1 VHRVSLI
8 GTLLPLPSIQ
18 PLPGQTVCCDTSLDT
33 SDWCGARGQQARF
46 QPDRW
51 QQWPRSR
58 GSVSVNYT
66 RMHAYR
72 LAVVWD
78 RTRRRRL
85 AAPQRPSTS
94 LARRHRPVARRR
106 GDRQGKARCT
116 TTLAQDTGR
125 TCGFVVTTRMMAR
138 TAVLSGMLALVGA
151 QTDTDCNTAATAAGT
166 QCCGGLSMCAMSAW
180 QPGALTRWCQ
190 QPSCLT
196 ALRAADV
203 ACRGDSGPGATVYN
217 TLRSVVSCQLDQCP
231 QAYQQ
236 AIAQCP
242 ALQGAQIARLVALHS
257 L

>member
-1 VHRVSLI
+1 MYSYSSCSYRYSTLHVVRTGSSKLTSTAVRTSAGLRVHRVSLI

-94 LARRHRPVARRR
+94 LARASQARAPASREATRRQARKGSLHHHSCPGHRPNLRF
-106 GDRQGKARCT
+106 RC
-116 TTLAQDTGR
+116 
-125 TCGFVVTTRMMAR
+125 
-138 TAVLSGMLALVGA
+138 
-151 QTDTDCNTAATAAGT
+151 
-166 QCCGGLSMCAMSAW
+166 
-180 QPGALTRWCQ
+180 
-190 QPSCLT
+190 
-196 ALRAADV
+196 
-203 ACRGDSGPGATVYN
+203 Y
-217 TLRSVVSCQLDQCP
+217 
-231 QAYQQ
+231 
-236 AIAQCP
+236 
-242 ALQGAQIARLVALHS
+242 H
-257 L
+257 